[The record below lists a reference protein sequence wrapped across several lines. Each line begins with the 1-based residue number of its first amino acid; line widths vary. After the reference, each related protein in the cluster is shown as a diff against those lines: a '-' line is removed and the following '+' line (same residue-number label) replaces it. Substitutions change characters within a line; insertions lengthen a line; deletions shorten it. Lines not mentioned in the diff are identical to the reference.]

1 MRSTF
6 LPKRSFESFRLLVT
20 LGVSLLILWSG
31 PQSTARAERA
41 HLQESAGLNAQA
53 APQPRQASPEGGGET
68 SPSEEFKHSVS
79 VRFLSRLTGL
89 SLESSYWLAMVLNF
103 AIVVAA
109 IVWASKKN
117 VAAMFRNRTASIQKA
132 IEEARQ
138 ASEDANRRMREV
150 ESRLSKLDGELGAMR
165 VAAEKEAA
173 AEEHRI
179 QTAAEEDARRI
190 VASAEQE
197 ITAALRSAR
206 RELKGYAADLA
217 VSLAKKQIHVDATT
231 DQELVHNF
239 ARELTSG
246 EDRHGRP

>member
-1 MRSTF
+1 MRDNV
-6 LPKRSFESFRLLVT
+6 LPTRIPQSSHLLVT
-20 LGVSLLILWSG
+20 LGIALVILWLG

-41 HLQESAGLNAQA
+41 LLAESPGLTAQA
-53 APQPRQASPEGGGET
+53 APQPEPESPEGGGEK
-68 SPSEEFKHSVS
+68 SPSEEFKHSPS

-89 SLESSYWLAMVLNF
+89 GLESSYWLAMLLNF
-103 AIVVAA
+103 AVVVAA

-150 ESRLSKLDGELGAMR
+150 ELRLSKLDGELGAMR

-179 QTAAEEDARRI
+179 QRAAEEDARRI
-190 VASAEQE
+190 VVSAEQE

-217 VSLAKKQIHVDATT
+217 VSLAKKQIHVDTST

-239 ARELTSG
+239 ARELSSS
-246 EDRHGRP
+246 EDHHGRT